1 MQQRSN
7 LSFPYCLKPVASVL
21 SSFALIGL
29 TWQTNYY
36 YQWSKEPWGTI
47 PSMSLMQNSLKLGE
61 WLECWNWPANNKHFK
76 QSVFIFSRLIVHRN
90 EANFRPL
97 RSRSQT
103 CLASKK
109 KYTFN
114 ILLPLSNHCLLI
126 LLQTDKLWKALMFVL
141 LGSTKY
147 YSALTGISDLML
159 HISRT
164 YMWRSCWRPHHHLHT

>member
-109 KYTFN
+109 SIHLTFYFHWVITVYWSYYRQTNSEKLWCLSFLVLQN
-114 ILLPLSNHCLLI
+114 ITA
-126 LLQTDKLWKALMFVL
+126 LLQA
-141 LGSTKY
+141 Y
-147 YSALTGISDLML
+147 LT
-159 HISRT
+159 
-164 YMWRSCWRPHHHLHT
+164 SCYT

>member
-7 LSFPYCLKPVASVL
+7 LSFPYCLKPVASFL

-29 TWQTNYY
+29 TWETNYYY
-36 YQWSKEPWGTI
+36 YQWSKQPWGTI

-109 KYTFN
+109 IYTFN
-114 ILLPLSNHCLLI
+114 ILLPLSNLCLLT
-126 LLQTDKLWKALMFVL
+126 LLQTVRLLSDSFNSEKLWCLSFLVLQNITALL
-141 LGSTKY
+141 QAY
-147 YSALTGISDLML
+147 LT
-159 HISRT
+159 
-164 YMWRSCWRPHHHLHT
+164 SCYT